1 MSKKISNQ
9 IYINRNEI
17 EDKGLEKVL
26 IASIGRKR
34 SGVIRMLCYNDRDE
48 LNSNGSVHN
57 LLTFISYKFKRE
69 MVSLD
74 HQIEDRPT
82 AVELLHGDL
91 PWVGLVRLCDEDNDA
106 KYRVVGFIRSMVIV
120 DRIVFHIRD
129 TRDGSPYSEG
139 LTIMKLGTSPLDNSV
154 KVETTTGL
162 KQTTVVEMFQGYN
175 QCLDSLK
182 SYMID
187 LGYQQCPTNKM
198 HMLLH
203 HNNTVVSDVEIALVG
218 VVD

>member
-1 MSKKISNQ
+1 MTKKISNQ
-9 IYINRNEI
+9 IYINQDEI
-17 EDKGLEKVL
+17 EDKGLEEVL

-34 SGVIRMLCYNDRDE
+34 SGMVRMRYYHDRDE
-48 LNSNGSVHN
+48 LNSNDSVHN

-69 MVSLD
+69 MESVD

-82 AVELLHGDL
+82 TVELLHGDL
-91 PWVGLVRLCDEDNDA
+91 PWVGLVRLCDKENDA
-106 KYRVVGFIRSMVIV
+106 KYRVEGFIRNMVIA
-120 DRIVFHIRD
+120 DNMVFQLRD

-139 LTIMKLGTSPLDNSV
+139 LAIMKLGTNPIDNSV
-154 KVETTTGL
+154 EVDTVTGL

-175 QCLDSLK
+175 QCLDTLK
-182 SYMID
+182 SYMMD

-198 HMLLH
+198 HMLVH
-203 HNNTVVSDVEIALVG
+203 HNGKVVSDVEIALVG